1 MSHHRTTSTTALADA
16 VIDSKEFV
24 PGSRLDGEIPVARL
38 ERLTDV
44 LADTA
49 GTLQVALAGESDSE
63 GYPCLR
69 IQLAGILQ
77 LRCQRCLEKLEM
89 PVAIDSVL
97 RLVDEGELPTEG
109 GEEELDATTPDVIV
123 AEGELAVLS
132 LLEDELLLSLPLAPR
147 HKRCELPSGGEKD
160 RAPSPFAV
168 LAQMKKH

>member
-1 MSHHRTTSTTALADA
+1 MSHHRTPSATVLADA

-24 PGSRLDGEIPVARL
+24 PGSRLDGEVPVARL

-44 LADTA
+44 LAETA
-49 GTLQVALAGESDSE
+49 GTLRVALAGESDSE

-69 IQLAGILQ
+69 IQVAGILQ

-97 RLVDEGELPTEG
+97 RLVERELPTEG
-109 GEEELDATTPDVIV
+109 GEEELDATAPDVIV

-132 LLEDELLLSLPLAPR
+132 LLEDEILLSLPLAPR
-147 HKRCELPSGGEKD
+147 HKRCEMPSGGEKD
-160 RAPSPFAV
+160 RAPSPFAA
-168 LAQMKKH
+168 LAQLKKH